1 MCYAGRHHSH
11 RVSEQPVTTGK
22 LTTNSMSHCYF
33 HSAFIGED
41 GRCFLPRYCKD
52 IKPPFHYTQRLFLA
66 STLMLL
72 SHQNAVLCVLACF
85 FFGQTLV
92 QNAGSYCH
100 FDCMEFIPPNIRA
113 TCPVSQVSM
122 TFTEDWCRPLFP
134 ALCCIVRCQSQR
146 GGQTKSQTNQWVE
159 GGDETG
165 KT

>member
-1 MCYAGRHHSH
+1 MRSLGRM
-11 RVSEQPVTTGK
+11 VDVAK
-22 LTTNSMSHCYF
+22 KV
-33 HSAFIGED
+33 
-41 GRCFLPRYCKD
+41 FLPRYCKD